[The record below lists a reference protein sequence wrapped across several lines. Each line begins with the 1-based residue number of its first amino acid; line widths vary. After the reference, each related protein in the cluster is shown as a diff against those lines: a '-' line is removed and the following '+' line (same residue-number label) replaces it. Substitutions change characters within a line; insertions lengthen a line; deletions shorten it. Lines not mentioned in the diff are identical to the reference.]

1 MEKKAK
7 KILIV
12 EDEVFLSNLLKATLE
27 KEGFEVVQVFSGKD
41 VSKDFLVEKEIDL
54 ILLDLILPDKNGFE
68 ILEEIKKDP
77 LLSKIPVIVL
87 SNLGQEEDIL
97 KAKKLGVK
105 DYFVKARESTESIV
119 EKIKK
124 ILKVEKT

>member
-1 MEKKAK
+1 MEKMRK

-12 EDEVFLSNLLKATLE
+12 EDEIFLSNLLKTTLE

-41 VSKDFLVEKEIDL
+41 VSKDFLVDEKIDL

-77 LLSKIPVIVL
+77 LLSKIPIIVL

-105 DYFVKARESTESIV
+105 DYFVKARESTEAIV

-124 ILKVEKT
+124 VLKVGKS

>member
-1 MEKKAK
+1 MEKVAK

-12 EDEVFLSNLLKATLE
+12 EDEIFLSNLLKTTLE

-41 VSKDFLVEKEIDL
+41 VSKELLVEERIDL

-124 ILKVEKT
+124 ILKVGKS

>member
-1 MEKKAK
+1 MKEQK

-12 EDEVFLSNLLKATLE
+12 EDETFLSNLLKLNLE
-27 KEGFEVVQVFSGKD
+27 KEGFKVFQVFSGKD
-41 VSKDFLVEKEIDL
+41 VSKNLLIQEKIDL

-77 LLSKIPVIVL
+77 LLSKIPIIVL

-105 DYFVKARESTESIV
+105 DYFVKARESPQSIV
-119 EKIKK
+119 EKIKR
-124 ILKVEKT
+124 ILKVEKF